1 MYNDH
6 LACTTTKAALL
17 SEIIRNRRSV
27 FADFYIDKPVPK
39 PIIEEVLN
47 NAIWAPNYKM
57 TQPWRFIVLQ
67 GEQLAQFGSYLAD
80 YYKAQYDRL
89 LHYPSRAGCIIVIIM
104 RRSTKVVIEE
114 WEELAAVAC
123 AVQNMALTCTAYDI
137 GGYWDSCAACIAY
150 AARFGLSENERCLGF
165 FYMGYY
171 NLATYT
177 STKRRTGIEKKV
189 TWLT

>member
-1 MYNDH
+1 MYNDNID
-6 LACTTTKAALL
+6 CTTTKAALL
-17 SEIIRNRRSV
+17 SDIIRNRRSV
-27 FADFYIDKPVPK
+27 FADFYIDKPVPR
-39 PIIEEVLN
+39 PVIEEVLT

-67 GEQLAQFGSYLAD
+67 GEQLAAFGIYLAD
-80 YYKAQYDRL
+80 YYKSQYDRL
-89 LHYPSRAGCIIVIIM
+89 LHYPSRAGCIIVILM

-114 WEELAAVAC
+114 WEELAAVSC

-150 AARFGLSENERCLGF
+150 AARFNLADNEKCLGF

-171 NLATYT
+171 NLDTYT
-177 STKRRTGIEKKV
+177 SSKRRTGIEKKV

>member
-6 LACTTTKAALL
+6 LECTATKAAVLAD
-17 SEIIRNRRSV
+17 IIRNRRSV
-27 FADFYIDKPVPK
+27 FADWYIDKPIPK
-39 PIIEEVLN
+39 TIIEEVLN

-67 GEQLAQFGSYLAD
+67 DEQLAQFGSYLAD

-137 GGYWDSCAACIAY
+137 GGYWDSCAACITY
-150 AARFGLSENERCLGF
+150 AGRFGMSAHERCLGF

-177 STKRRTGIEKKV
+177 SAKRRTGIEKKV